1 MPEFNAAF
9 PVPTARDIDFA
20 MIMPI
25 LVVMLTGMVALII
38 EILRPKKNNNAIVVT
53 SLAGLAIS
61 AVLTIAQFGQP
72 GKLTLLN
79 MLLRDQFGLICQLLL
94 VLGCALTFLFS
105 ETYLRSRR
113 IAFGEFYPLALWST
127 GGAMIMATS
136 NNLLVIFLGLEILSI
151 SLYVLAGLA
160 RAELKSEESSLKYFL
175 LGAFASGFLL
185 YGIAMFYG
193 ATGSL
198 DLTHLVN
205 GLTGNQASKV
215 LLLFGIGMM
224 LVGLGFKAALVPFHQ
239 WTPDVYQGAPTNVT
253 AFMAVISKIG
263 AIAALFRLL
272 VAAAPMKAEWMP
284 AMMAIAMLTM
294 IVGNAVA
301 LVQKDVKRVLGYSSI
316 AHAGYLLVGLL
327 SYVNAPDKVGIG
339 TTAYYLLSY
348 TFMTIGA
355 FAVISLISQGAKE
368 HTRIEHLNGLWQ
380 RDRLAAVLLV
390 VFMVSL
396 IGIPPSAGFFGK
408 FFIFQ
413 DAVSAGL
420 TPLAIV
426 LAVGSILSI
435 AYYLQI
441 ARAAFVNE
449 NESERPALQMSPALR
464 ATGVL
469 CMAGVILVGILVTP
483 VQRFLLGPTETAPV
497 EASHATTISQR

>member
-9 PVPTARDIDFA
+9 PLPHEIDFA

-25 LVVMLTGMVALII
+25 LVVMVTGMVALAI
-38 EILRPKKNNNAIVVT
+38 EMLRPKQNNNAIVFA
-53 SLAGLAIS
+53 SLTGLAVS
-61 AVLTIAQFGQP
+61 AILTITQFGQP
-72 GKLTLLN
+72 SKLTLVD

-105 ETYLRSRR
+105 ETYLRTRK
-113 IAFGEFYPLALWST
+113 IAFGEFYPMALWST

-151 SLYVLAGLA
+151 ALYVLAGLA

-175 LGAFASGFLL
+175 LGAFASGFFL

-198 DLTHLVN
+198 DLTFLAN
-205 GLTGNQASKV
+205 GLTGNATAKV
-215 LLLFGIGMM
+215 MLIFGTGLM

-263 AIAALFRLL
+263 AIAALFRVL
-272 VAAAPMKAEWMP
+272 VAAAPLKAEWMP
-284 AMMAIAMLTM
+284 AMMAIAILTM

-301 LVQKDVKRVLGYSSI
+301 LLQNDIKRILGYSSI

-355 FAVISLISQGAKE
+355 FAVVSLIAQGGRE
-368 HTRIEHLNGLWQ
+368 TTRIEHLNGLWQ

-413 DAVSAGL
+413 DAVAAGL
-420 TPLAIV
+420 TPLALV
-426 LAVGSILSI
+426 LAVASVISIS
-435 AYYLQI
+435 YYLRI
-441 ARAAFVNE
+441 ARAAFVV
-449 NESERPALQMSPALR
+449 ESDTERPPLTMSPALR
-464 ATGVL
+464 ATGVV
-469 CMAGVILVGILVTP
+469 CMAGVVLVGILVTP
-483 VQRFLLGPTETAPV
+483 VQRFLLGPTESGPV
-497 EASHATTISQR
+497 EATRVDTVSRR